1 MSGAAGFQPGSG
13 SCGPFHVAVS
23 GPPIPFLPTHNL
35 AHTFPTQV

>member
-13 SCGPFHVAVS
+13 SCGPFHVGVRA
-23 GPPIPFLPTHNL
+23 PIPFLPTHNL